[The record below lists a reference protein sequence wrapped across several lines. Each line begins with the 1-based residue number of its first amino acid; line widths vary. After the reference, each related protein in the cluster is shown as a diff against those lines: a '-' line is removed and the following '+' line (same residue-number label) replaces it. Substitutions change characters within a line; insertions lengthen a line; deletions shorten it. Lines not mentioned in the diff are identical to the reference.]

1 MFGFFKKQRAIQEAQ
16 LKIGKELHRQI
27 KNALRTDDALATQRL
42 SSAFTVG
49 YITGFTRSGFMLFDI
64 EPDKIINDEIRY
76 ICDGI
81 INKVLYEIFLTQA
94 ALVKLSSE
102 MENPKDK
109 VLDTGLS
116 PENVLDDF
124 RLGMESGRFDA
135 SLISLKSVQA
145 DNFCHYLLKEP
156 LNLQ

>member
-1 MFGFFKKQRAIQEAQ
+1 MFRFFKKQRAIQEAQ
-16 LKIGKELHRQI
+16 QKIGKELHRQI
-27 KNALRTDDALATQRL
+27 KNALTTDDALATRRL

-49 YITGFTRSGFMLFDI
+49 YITGFTRSGFMVFNI

-81 INKVLYEIFLTQA
+81 IRKVLYEIFLTQT

-102 MENPKDK
+102 MKNDKDK

-124 RLGMESGRFDA
+124 KLGVESGRFDA
-135 SLISLKSVQA
+135 PLISLKSIQA
-145 DNFCHYLLKEP
+145 NNLYHYLLKEP
-156 LNLQ
+156 LKLQ